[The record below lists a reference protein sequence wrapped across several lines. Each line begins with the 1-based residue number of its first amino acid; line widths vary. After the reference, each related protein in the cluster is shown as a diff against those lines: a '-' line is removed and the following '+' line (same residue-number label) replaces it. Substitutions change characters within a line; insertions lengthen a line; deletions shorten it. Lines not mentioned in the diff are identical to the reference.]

1 MCNHDQNR
9 ISYKYN
15 DARDCTWLNA
25 YEEWLADA
33 LDNKMEDEA
42 LIEKYNKDTHEFFD
56 KVSEEF
62 AASKGYVDE

>member
-1 MCNHDQNR
+1 MCDHNQNS

-33 LDNKMEDEA
+33 LDNKMYDED
-42 LIEKYNKDTHEFFD
+42 LIKKYGLDTHEFFD
-56 KVSEEF
+56 KVSNKF
-62 AASKGYVDE
+62 AAVTNGN